1 MSSETIFSPKTAW
14 LVIVVFIL
22 TACQSNAAASRF
34 QAPEQVS
41 SQPESSTQLDVPQST
56 ERPIYEPGELVEY
69 IAQAG
74 DTLPALAI
82 RFNTSVEEIR
92 EANPSIPETATTMPP
107 GMPMQIPIYYLPLWG
122 SSYRIIPDSQFINGP
137 SMTEFDTRGFLAA
150 QPGWISSYSEYA
162 AGANRTTAEIVDIVA
177 LKFSVSPKI
186 LLALMEYQ
194 TGALSNPEPTEDA
207 RTYPL
212 GYNARDRKGLYRQ
225 LIWTANLLNNGY
237 YPWRAGALTSIERQD
252 GQLMRF
258 DPWLNAASVSLQN
271 YFNTLLTGNELDLAI
286 SSEGFGKTY
295 TQVFGDPWQDEAPH
309 IPASLEQP
317 PLSLPFE
324 PGSTWAYTGGPHTG
338 WGVGEPSAALDFA
351 PPAVASGC
359 IPTNEWT
366 TAIADGVIVRSE
378 TGEIVLDLDGD
389 GDERTGW
396 NIFYLHIA
404 TENRTP
410 IGTIVQNGDPL
421 GYPSCEGGTSTGT
434 HIHIARKYNGEWIAA
449 DGVLAFNLEGWV
461 AHNGDAP
468 YQGTLTRLS
477 QTVTACVCSNQG
489 SFIQAA
495 ER

>member
-1 MSSETIFSPKTAW
+1 MLYKNIISRKTAW
-14 LVIVVFIL
+14 LLIGVL
-22 TACQSNAAASRF
+22 TLAGCQSDAAASSF
-34 QAPEQVS
+34 QPPQQAS
-41 SQPESSTQLDVPQST
+41 SQPETRAQLEVPQTT

-69 IAQAG
+69 IVQTG
-74 DTLPALAI
+74 DTLPALAV
-82 RFNTSVEEIR
+82 RFNTTVEEIR
-92 EANPSIPETATTMPP
+92 EANPVIPETATTMPP

-122 SSYRIIPDSQFINGP
+122 SSHRIIPDSQFINGP
-137 SMTEFDTRGFLAA
+137 SMIELDTRGFLAA
-150 QPGWISSYSEYA
+150 QPGWISSYNEYA
-162 AGANRTTAEIVDIVA
+162 AGANRSTAEIVDLVA
-177 LKFSVSPKI
+177 LKFSVSPKL

-212 GYNARDRKGLYRQ
+212 GYIARDRKGLYRQ

-237 YPWRAGALTSIERQD
+237 YPWRDGTLTSIERQE
-252 GQLMRF
+252 GQLIRF
-258 DPWLNAASVSLQN
+258 DPWLNAATVSLHN
-271 YFNTLLTGNELDLAI
+271 FFNTLLPGSEFDLAI
-286 SSEGFGKTY
+286 SSEGLGKTY
-295 TQVFGDPWQDEAPH
+295 AQLFGDPWQDDAPH

-324 PGSTWAYTGGPHTG
+324 PGNTWAYTGGPHTG
-338 WGVGEPSAALDFA
+338 WGVGEPRAALDFA
-351 PPAVASGC
+351 PPTVASGC
-359 IPTNEWT
+359 IPTTEWA
-366 TAIADGVIVRSE
+366 TAIADGVVVRSE

-404 TENRTP
+404 TENRAS

-477 QTVTACVCSNQG
+477 QTVTACICSNQP